1 MSFMNPVSK
10 KHSERGLND
19 LAAALATEVIGLSPH
34 GRVRKPGRRMRVQ
47 PPCRAVGCTGAFYR
61 SRKVMSP
68 CVRSYG
74 DTPTLTRSPGTTLI
88 RNRRILPLSC
98 ASTS

>member
-1 MSFMNPVSK
+1 MNPVSK

-47 PPCRAVGCTGAFYR
+47 PLCRAVGLYWGF
-61 SRKVMSP
+61 
-68 CVRSYG
+68 
-74 DTPTLTRSPGTTLI
+74 
-88 RNRRILPLSC
+88 LPLAEGDEPVC
-98 ASTS
+98 QIVR